1 MQDFEYQKP
10 KTVAEAGDAINGQS
24 DGSFLA
30 GGQTLIPVL
39 KQGLAMPSGLI
50 DLSAIEDLQG
60 ITAADESLTIGAMT
74 THARVA
80 ASPEVQKAIPA
91 LAGLAGGIGDPQV
104 RNRGTLGGS
113 LANNDPSADYP
124 AAVLA
129 LSAVVVTD
137 KRRIP
142 ADEFFTG
149 MFETALEEGELI
161 TGVEFPVAERAAYA
175 KFANP
180 ASRYAVA
187 GVFVARV
194 DGAANGTVRVAVTGA
209 GPGVFRVAEME
220 AALDKDFQAEALKG
234 ITIPEAD
241 LLADIHASAG
251 YRAHLIGVMASR
263 AVDAANGEGGAA

>member
-1 MQDFEYQKP
+1 MRDFEYQKP
-10 KTVAEAGDAINGQS
+10 KTVAEARDAFDAQS

-30 GGQTLIPVL
+30 GGQTLIPVM
-39 KQGLAMPSGLI
+39 KQGLAMPSGVI
-50 DLSAIEDLQG
+50 DLSGIEDLQG
-60 ITAADESLTIGAMT
+60 ITATEATLTIGAMT

-80 ASPEVQKAIPA
+80 ASDEVRRAIPA

-129 LSAVVVTD
+129 LSAAVVTD

-142 ADEFFTG
+142 ADGFFTG
-149 MFETALEEGELI
+149 MFETALDEGELI
-161 TGVEFPVAERAAYA
+161 TGVEFPVADRAAYA
-175 KFANP
+175 KFPNP

-194 DGAANGTVRVAVTGA
+194 DGAVRVAVTGA

-220 AALDKDFQAEALKG
+220 AALDKDFRAEALKG
-234 ITIPEAD
+234 IAVPEAD
-241 LLADIHASAG
+241 LISDIHASAG
-251 YRAHLIGVMASR
+251 YRAHLIGVMARR
-263 AVDAANGEGGAA
+263 AVDVANGEGEAA

>member
-1 MQDFEYQKP
+1 MRDFEYQKP
-10 KTVAEAGDAINGQS
+10 KTVTEARDAFNAQS

-30 GGQTLIPVL
+30 GGQTLIPVM
-39 KQGLAMPSGLI
+39 KQGLAMPSGVI
-50 DLSAIEDLQG
+50 DLSVIEDLQG
-60 ITAADESLTIGAMT
+60 ITVTDGSLSIGAMT
-74 THARVA
+74 THAEVA

-113 LANNDPSADYP
+113 LANNDPAADYP

-129 LSAVVVTD
+129 LSAAVLTD

-142 ADEFFTG
+142 ADGFFTG
-149 MFETALEEGELI
+149 MFETALDEGELI
-161 TGVEFPVAERAAYA
+161 TGVEFRVADRAAYA
-175 KFANP
+175 KFPNP
-180 ASRYAVA
+180 ASRYAMA

-194 DGAANGTVRVAVTGA
+194 DGAVRVAVTGA

-220 AALDKDFQAEALKG
+220 AALDKDFQASALKG
-234 ITIPEAD
+234 ITVPEDD

-251 YRAHLIGVMASR
+251 YRAHLIVVMAGR
-263 AVDAANGEGGAA
+263 AVDAANGKGGGA

>member
-10 KTVAEAGDAINGQS
+10 KTVTEAGDAFNAQS

-50 DLSAIEDLQG
+50 DLAGIEDLQG
-60 ITAADESLTIGAMT
+60 ITATESTLTVGAMT

-129 LSAVVVTD
+129 LSAVVVT
-137 KRRIP
+137 
-142 ADEFFTG
+142 
-149 MFETALEEGELI
+149 
-161 TGVEFPVAERAAYA
+161 AYMPSRKA
-175 KFANP
+175 K
-180 ASRYAVA
+180 AVGTTMA
-187 GVFVARV
+187 TIS
-194 DGAANGTVRVAVTGA
+194 GTVLS
-209 GPGVFRVAEME
+209 PM
-220 AALDKDFQAEALKG
+220 LKA
-234 ITIPEAD
+234 TTA
-241 LLADIHASAG
+241 
-251 YRAHLIGVMASR
+251 
-263 AVDAANGEGGAA
+263 

>member
-1 MQDFEYQKP
+1 MRDFEHLRP
-10 KTVAEAGDAINGQS
+10 KTVAEAGDAFGVQS

-30 GGQTLIPVL
+30 GGQTLIPVM

-50 DLSAIEDLQG
+50 DLSGISDLQG
-60 ITAADESLTIGAMT
+60 ITATEESLSIGAMT
-74 THARVA
+74 THAQVA

-124 AAVLA
+124 AGVLA
-129 LSAVVVTD
+129 LSAAVVTD

-149 MFETALEEGELI
+149 MFETALDEGELI
-161 TGVEFPVAERAAYA
+161 TGVEFPVPGRAAYA

-180 ASRYAVA
+180 ASRYAMA

-194 DGAANGTVRVAVTGA
+194 NGAVRVAVTGA

-220 AALDKDFQAEALKG
+220 AALDKDFRAEALKG
-234 ITIPEAD
+234 IAVPEDD

-251 YRAHLIGVMASR
+251 YRAHLIGVMAGR
-263 AVDAANGEGGAA
+263 AVDAANGEGGVA

>member
-10 KTVAEAGDAINGQS
+10 KTVTEAGDAFNAQS

-50 DLSAIEDLQG
+50 DLAGIEDLQG
-60 ITAADESLTIGAMT
+60 ITATESTLTVGAMT

-142 ADEFFTG
+142 ADGFFTG
-149 MFETALEEGELI
+149 MFETALDEGELI
-161 TGVEFPVAERAAYA
+161 TDVEFLVAERAAYA
-175 KFANP
+175 KFPNP

-194 DGAANGTVRVAVTGA
+194 DGAVRVAVTGA
-209 GPGVFRVAEME
+209 GPGVFRAAEME
-220 AALDKDFQAEALKG
+220 AALDKDFQADALEG
-234 ITIPEAD
+234 IAVSEAD
-241 LLADIHASAG
+241 LIADIHASAG
-251 YRAHLIGVMASR
+251 YRAHLIGVMAGR
-263 AVDAANGEGGAA
+263 AVDAANANGGAA

>member
-1 MQDFEYQKP
+1 MHDFKHHRAAD
-10 KTVAEAGDAINGQS
+10 TADAVSALKNAD
-24 DGSFLA
+24 DGKYLA
-30 GGQTLIPVL
+30 GGQTLIPVM

-50 DLSAIEDLQG
+50 DLSGIGDLQG
-60 ITAADESLTIGAMT
+60 ITATEGSVSIGAMM

-80 ASPEVQKAIPA
+80 ASEEVQKAIPA

-129 LSAVVVTD
+129 LSATVVTD
-137 KRRIP
+137 KRPIP

-161 TGVEFPVAERAAYA
+161 TGVEFPVADRAAYA

-180 ASRYAVA
+180 ASRYAMA

-194 DGAANGTVRVAVTGA
+194 DGAVRVAVTGA

-220 AALDKDFQAEALKG
+220 AALNKDFQADALKG
-234 ITIPEAD
+234 IAVPEAD
-241 LLADIHASAG
+241 LISDIHASAG
-251 YRAHLIGVMASR
+251 YRAHLIGVMARR